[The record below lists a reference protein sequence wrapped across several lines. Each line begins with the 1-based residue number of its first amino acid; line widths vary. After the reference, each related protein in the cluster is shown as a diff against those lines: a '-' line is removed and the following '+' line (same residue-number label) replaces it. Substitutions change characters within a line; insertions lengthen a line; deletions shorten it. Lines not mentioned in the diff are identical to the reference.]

1 MDKQSNQSKPKKKSQ
16 KQHHHHHYHDHE
28 QEQAKKNPQQQ
39 RQKQEQIGVIRE
51 NEYNNNKCYYLSTMN
66 TATTKRKQQN
76 HGKMWM
82 GWDGWSW
89 MDDHHD
95 WMNEWMNEWCSFS
108 GVLHNSPFFSPC

>member
-1 MDKQSNQSKPKKKSQ
+1 
-16 KQHHHHHYHDHE
+16 
-28 QEQAKKNPQQQ
+28 
-39 RQKQEQIGVIRE
+39 
-51 NEYNNNKCYYLSTMN
+51 MN